1 MQSRTKNAIA
11 AVVGLSLVA
20 AAITAFVVQHLS
32 PTQDE
37 VRAVKDGGTDVATTS
52 ANQTATAP
60 AQAASS
66 ASDIPSQVQAQLAIA
81 GQQAQARIVTPL
93 STIIADYKA
102 NEVDGDNK
110 YRGKWVHFRGVAGSV
125 EKDIGDKP
133 FLYVKPTDPASNDH
147 VSVRFDAD
155 GLQDVAN
162 VRPGQIID
170 LSCQGDGKGLATPRF
185 ASCSFLTGDYVS
197 APYAALQSRDSAAA
211 TDDPI
216 YQPSFDCTKQ
226 KGAVYWLICHDAD
239 LAAADVRLD
248 HIMLGL
254 KNRAQ
259 AADNL
264 ANSTAL
270 AQKFTDSLRLALQQ
284 RNQCNDVPCLA
295 AWYFRAE
302 KAGSEGVAKFDSL
315 IEQAKLERSLAE

>member
-1 MQSRTKNAIA
+1 MQPKTKNAIGV
-11 AVVGLSLVA
+11 VVGLSLVV
-20 AAITAFVVQHLS
+20 AAIAAFVVQHPS

-52 ANQTATAP
+52 VNQTATAP
-60 AQAASS
+60 TQTASS
-66 ASDIPSQVQAQLAIA
+66 ASDIPPQVQAQLDIA
-81 GQQAQARIVTPL
+81 GQQAQSRIVTPL

-133 FLYVKPTDPASNDH
+133 FLYVKPTDPASDDH
-147 VSVRFDAD
+147 ASVRFDAE
-155 GLQDVAN
+155 GLKDVAN

-216 YQPSFDCTKQ
+216 YQPSFDCAKQ

-248 HIMLGL
+248 VIARKL
-254 KNRAQ
+254 KNQAQ
-259 AADNL
+259 TVDNL
-264 ANSTAL
+264 GASSNSVE
-270 AQKFTDSLRLALQQ
+270 QFKNSLRSMLQK
-284 RNQCNDVPCLA
+284 RNRCADVPCLA
-295 AWYFRAE
+295 EWYYDTER
-302 KAGSEGVAKFDSL
+302 KFGDASGKL
-315 IEQAKLERSLAE
+315 DMFIEQAKLERSPKE